1 MRWLNKIKE
10 DGLSLRQTFMVM
22 LVVSLAVT
30 AALLI
35 TSYRTIKSFR
45 SLSSAMDTYID
56 TQEAADRLLKASDY
70 LTEQAQCYTVIG
82 DRRHLENYFHETEID
97 RRRDKAIELM
107 QARLPESAQTEESTE
122 DET

>member
-1 MRWLNKIKE
+1 
-10 DGLSLRQTFMVM
+10 
-22 LVVSLAVT
+22 
-30 AALLI
+30 
-35 TSYRTIKSFR
+35 
-45 SLSSAMDTYID
+45 MDTYID

-107 QARLPESAQTEESTE
+107 QARLPESAALTALKGAMQESIALTVFIPISIFYLKE
-122 DET
+122 KITFDYVMAMLCILGAVFFIFRSKIMG